1 MLTLTLLAFSTNAFA
16 IGEWSKRGSL
26 MGYSL
31 KETVWL
37 DQDEYVADTSAEFS
51 SGTILPTISV
61 RVTGYANL
69 AYGGTVTL
77 ESGTVLSTGIT
88 VYASADRYGTYS
100 NPYTHSS
107 TTAYF
112 MGNGWATINT

>member
-1 MLTLTLLAFSTNAFA
+1 
-16 IGEWSKRGSL
+16 

-37 DQDEYVADTSAEFS
+37 DQTEYVADTSAEFS

-69 AYGGTVTL
+69 TYGGTVTL

-88 VYASADRYGTYS
+88 VYACADRYGTYS
-100 NPYTHSS
+100 NP
-107 TTAYF
+107 
-112 MGNGWATINT
+112 